1 MLLSVLIKSFRDFRS
16 GSCTNPGSFAVFDP
30 NDVTIEMKRENEKTL
45 DYLNTTLN
53 KYLDFLRVNSK
64 DSSEVVPIKINV
76 DIGKA

>member
-1 MLLSVLIKSFRDFRS
+1 
-16 GSCTNPGSFAVFDP
+16 
-30 NDVTIEMKRENEKTL
+30 MKRENEKTL